1 MKNLTTVV
9 FALLISLTSFSQTK
23 ELDFEKNNQIV
34 RELRKAMW
42 ASNSID
48 MELSGDKYT
57 WTIDYN
63 TVSFSDVNGNTIVA
77 EFAGKKYL
85 IKYSSTVTEEVES
98 TDGEETA
105 TIVFYYNSHKTL
117 VFSTSEFSDGYKSNT
132 ITSKDKS
139 LFFETKE

>member
-23 ELDFEKNNQIV
+23 DLDFEKNNQIV

-42 ASNSID
+42 ASSSVE
-48 MELSGDKYT
+48 MELSEDRET
-57 WTIDYN
+57 WIIAYN

-85 IKYSSTVTEEVES
+85 IKYSFTVTEEVES
-98 TDGEETA
+98 TDGDENA
-105 TIVFYYNSHKTL
+105 TLVYYYNRHKTL

-132 ITSKDKS
+132 ITSKDKRLS
-139 LFFETKE
+139 FETKE